1 MRCALFTPF
10 QSTITAQRIKKRVKR
25 RLSIFNTHTYVEN
38 VFFKETYSGVYLKGS
53 NSWMALNKDK
63 NKKTVQHLKIDPK
76 QKKNQLWVTQSNPK
90 F

>member
-1 MRCALFTPF
+1 
-10 QSTITAQRIKKRVKR
+10 
-25 RLSIFNTHTYVEN
+25 VEN
-38 VFFKETYSGVYLKGS
+38 VFFKETYSGVYLKEP